1 LAPILLISIKA
12 LTKDINTMR
21 TLCLMI
27 LTGTLISGCAIT
39 DLMGESK
46 DVADVTVSSAHPS
59 NTLHRHVENLARQ
72 LLSTSQLIDKT
83 NVVAVG
89 TILPTMHT
97 NGEPLPSHLALGLQI
112 QESLMTFATQAGL
125 KVIEYKTLPTIKI
138 SAHADKMLSRQ
149 VNELNPT
156 IAADYFLTG
165 TYTLQENNTIVNIRL
180 IQIPENIVLAAA
192 TDYVPNDAMWSTSK
206 ISMKNNQI
214 YRNAY

>member
-1 LAPILLISIKA
+1 
-12 LTKDINTMR
+12 MR
-21 TLCLMI
+21 TLCLAI
-27 LTGTLISGCAIT
+27 LIATLTSGCAMKNRM
-39 DLMGESK
+39 DKSN
-46 DVADVTVSSAHPS
+46 DVADVTAVDAHPS
-59 NTLHRHVENLARQ
+59 NTLHRHVEKLVRQ

-83 NVVAVG
+83 NTLAVG

-156 IAADYFLTG
+156 ISADYFLTG
-165 TYTLQENNTIVNIRL
+165 TYTLQESNTIVNIRL

-192 TDYVPNDAMWSTSK
+192 TDYVPNNVMWSASK
-206 ISMKNNQI
+206 ISMKNNKI

>member
-1 LAPILLISIKA
+1 
-12 LTKDINTMR
+12 MR

-39 DLMGESK
+39 DLMDENN
-46 DVADVTVSSAHPS
+46 DVADVTTVNLHPS
-59 NTLHRHVENLARQ
+59 NTLHRHVEKLTRQ

-83 NVVAVG
+83 NTVAVG
-89 TILPTMHT
+89 TILPTIHAS
-97 NGEPLPSHLALGLQI
+97 GEPLPSHLALGLQI

-125 KVIEYKTLPTIKI
+125 KVIEYKTMPNIKI
-138 SAHADKMLSRQ
+138 SEQSDKMLSRQ
-149 VNELNPT
+149 VNELNPA
-156 IAADYFLTG
+156 ISADYFLTG
-165 TYTLQENNTIVNIRL
+165 TYTLQESNTIVNIRL

-192 TDYVPNDAMWSTSK
+192 TDYVPNDVMWSTSK

>member
-1 LAPILLISIKA
+1 
-12 LTKDINTMR
+12 MR

-39 DLMGESK
+39 DLIDDSK
-46 DVADVTVSSAHPS
+46 DVADMTVSSAHPS
-59 NTLHRHVENLARQ
+59 NTLHKHVEKLARQ
-72 LLSTSQLIDKT
+72 LLSTSQFIDKT

-89 TILPTMHT
+89 TILPTMQA

-125 KVIEYKTLPTIKI
+125 KVIEYKTMTNIKI
-138 SAHADKMLSRQ
+138 SDQVDQMLSRQ
-149 VNELNPT
+149 VNELNTT

-165 TYTLQENNTIVNIRL
+165 TFTLQETNTIVNIRL
-180 IQIPENIVLAAA
+180 IQVPENIVLAAA
-192 TDYVPNDAMWSTSK
+192 TDYVPNDVMWSASK

-214 YRNAY
+214 YRNTY